1 MEEDDGSLSKWR
13 ETLEDEKRDFLTF
26 KTNPDRQQTTPTLT
40 LIEQKNKTT
49 FWYNLSFILQK

>member
-40 LIEQKNKTT
+40 LIEQKTT
-49 FWYNLSFILQK
+49 FWYNLGFILQK